1 MNASA
6 LAQKIRLGLVALL
19 CLLVLGA
26 EFAEYEFFAELKAE
40 TKQFTFNELASI
52 GQLKAGQLTAFL
64 KERRGDSLVI
74 TDLLPLG
81 LTQHWWDNT
90 NRNLPASLQQPL
102 KSAVAYYDYAG
113 AMILDAKGNIR
124 FRIGYSMD
132 LSETTKSF
140 VQTVLQTSPPP
151 FSEIYA
157 ADQAAPEQLTL
168 DTFAPIKNANKTKTL
183 GVLVLRG
190 NWPGLFEMIQSWP
203 TESRTAETLLVKHDS
218 SQVILLN
225 EPRHKTQTALKPHV
239 PMMIG
244 ADAPPWPTIKAAQGH
259 IGQLESFDYRG
270 QAVLAHILPVQGT
283 PWNMVIKVDT
293 EEVLEQLRFLQLIM
307 ATGTLLAAVG
317 AGLWGYR
324 WQRKRE
330 QARALRE
337 AQQIEHRLAA
347 IIDSAT
353 DAIISVDEDQRILLF
368 NPTAEQL
375 FKCAAQDALG
385 QPIDR
390 FIPHRFRDTH
400 HAQVQ
405 AFRTAGQ
412 TTRKMGILGA
422 ISGLRTDGQEFP
434 IEASIS
440 QTQTDGHTLY
450 TVILRDISQR
460 IRTETALTQ
469 SEERLRLA
477 LSAANEGLYDLN
489 VQTGACTVSP
499 EYAFML
505 GYDPAEF
512 RETNEA
518 WRERL
523 HPDDRAEVYRV
534 YEDYVAGRRNDYR
547 VEFRQRTKTGGWKW
561 ISSVGR
567 MVQHSAD
574 GRPLRMTGIHADITE
589 RKQAE
594 ERLAEAHAMLN
605 LILNN
610 IPLCVFWK
618 DRTSTYLGSNTLF
631 AQAAGVGSPQDLI
644 GKTDHE
650 LAWKDTAERYRTDDR
665 LVMET
670 KTPKLNFEEPQTR
683 PDGSVLWLS
692 TSKVPL
698 LSRTGE
704 VFGILGIYEDI
715 TERKKA
721 SEREVARARTLQKLS
736 ELGLQLT
743 GTSDEIFRH
752 LVRVISELFAV
763 RVVCLSEILGA
774 HLSFRAVYVDGEV
787 FVNAGGCPID
797 VTPCATV
804 ETTKDIRLYDRVA
817 ERFPQAAFL
826 RDHQASAYCGF
837 PSLDSA
843 GRVVAVTCLLDDK
856 PREFSE
862 EDQGILRIIGQRVAT
877 ELDRTRAEQALQ
889 ANEARLMEAQHLA
902 QIGNWELNLATS
914 ALTWSDEIFRIFE
927 IDPTKFNA
935 SYDTFLS
942 LIHPE
947 DRDLVNK
954 AYRTS
959 VETRAPYEIVHRLL
973 MTDGRVKHV
982 QEHGET
988 FYDEATG
995 QPLRSTGT
1003 VQDITVLKQAELAL
1017 TQSESLFRTL
1027 ATVAPVG
1034 IFRTDAT
1041 GNCLYVNERWCAITG
1056 LSADSAAGDG
1066 WTAALHQDDRARVAE
1081 EWAQTL
1087 RDHRPFRS
1095 EYRFRATDR
1104 METWVVGQAQAELD
1118 RDGRT
1123 LGYVGTITDISE
1135 RKHIELRIEA
1145 SLREKETLLRE
1156 VHHRVKNNLQI
1167 ISSLL
1172 HFQAKKAQ
1180 HEIEL
1185 TALREGQDRLRA
1197 MILVHELLYR
1207 STDLHRIS
1215 LGEYLTALTDQLQ
1228 RSFREAA
1235 AHVRL
1240 RIEADNLSVP
1250 ATIALP
1256 CGMIVTEL
1264 VTNAFKYAYPS
1275 GAEGPLVIRIA
1286 SGEGSFLLSVSD
1298 EGVGLPAEFDLRQSS
1313 SFGLHLVAN
1322 LADQLGARLTR
1333 PPGIGT
1339 EIVLEVPLPSSAA
1352 EPERPR
1358 GSAAQPLHQSESIL

>member
-1 MNASA
+1 MTTPA
-6 LAQKIRLGLVALL
+6 LAQKIRLGFLALL

-26 EFAEYEFFAELKAE
+26 EIAEYELFAALKAE
-40 TKQFTFNELASI
+40 KKQATFNELSSI
-52 GQLKAGQLTAFL
+52 GQLKTGQLAAFL
-64 KERRGDSLVI
+64 KERRGDGLVL
-74 TDLLPLG
+74 TDLLRIG
-81 LTQHWWDNT
+81 LPQRWWT
-90 NRNLPASLQQPL
+90 ASAAALPALLQQPV
-102 KSAVAYYDYAG
+102 KSAITHYDYSG
-113 AMILDAKGNIR
+113 AMILDAKGHVR
-124 FRIGYSMD
+124 FRIGRNMNR
-132 LSETTKSF
+132 SETTQSF
-140 VQTVLQTSPPP
+140 ARKVLQRSPPP
-151 FSEIYA
+151 FSELYA
-157 ADQAAPEQLTL
+157 ADPTAPAQLIL
-168 DTFAPIKNANKTKTL
+168 DTFAPIKSADKTKTL
-183 GVLVLRG
+183 GVLILRG
-190 NWPGLFEMIQSWP
+190 NWPNLFEMIQAWP
-203 TESRTAETLLVKHDS
+203 VASRTAETLLIKHDNS
-218 SQVILLN
+218 HVLVLN
-225 EPRHKTQTALKPHV
+225 ELRLKAQTTLKPHL
-239 PMMIG
+239 PISID
-244 ADAPPWPTIKAAQGH
+244 DASPPWPIIKAVQGH
-259 IGQLESFDYRG
+259 RGQLESFDYRG
-270 QAVLAHILPVQGT
+270 QAVMAHILPVPGT
-283 PWNMVIKVDT
+283 PWNMVVKLDT
-293 EEVLEQLRFLQLIM
+293 EEALEHLRFLQSI
-307 ATGTLLAAVG
+307 AAVGTLITAVG
-317 AGLWGYR
+317 AGRWGSR

-400 HAQVQ
+400 HAKVQ

-412 TTRKMGILGA
+412 TTQKMGALGT

-460 IRTETALTQ
+460 IQTETALAQ

-499 EYAFML
+499 EYALML

-512 RETNEA
+512 HETNEA
-518 WRERL
+518 WRDRL
-523 HPDDRAEVYRV
+523 HPDDRTEVYRI

-547 VEFRQRTKTGGWKW
+547 VEFRQRTKTGDWKW

-574 GRPLRMTGIHADITE
+574 GRPLRMTGIHADITD

-594 ERLAEAHAMLN
+594 DRLAEAHAMLN

-631 AQAAGVGSPQDLI
+631 AQAAGVGRPQDLI
-644 GKTDHE
+644 GKTDNE

-683 PDGSVLWLS
+683 PDGSILWLS

-698 LSRTGE
+698 LDRTGE
-704 VFGILGIYEDI
+704 VFGVLGIYEDI
-715 TERKKA
+715 TVRKKA
-721 SEREVARARTLQKLS
+721 LEREIARTRMLQQLS

-743 GTSDEIFRH
+743 GTSDEMFRH
-752 LVRVISELFAV
+752 LVRVIGELFAV

-774 HLSFRAVYVDGEV
+774 NLAFRAVYVDGEV
-787 FVNAGGCPID
+787 FVNAGGCPLD

-817 ERFPQAAFL
+817 ERFPQATFL

-843 GRVVAVTCLLDDK
+843 GRVVAITCLLDDK

-862 EDQGILRIIGQRVAT
+862 EDQGILRIVGQRIAT

-889 ANEARLMEAQHLA
+889 ANETRLMEAQHLA
-902 QIGNWELNLATS
+902 QIGNWELDLATS
-914 ALTWSDEIFRIFE
+914 TLTWSDEIFRIFE
-927 IDPTKFNA
+927 IDPAKFTA
-935 SYDTFLS
+935 SYDTFLA

-947 DRDLVNK
+947 DRDLVNET
-954 AYRTS
+954 YRTS

-973 MTDGRVKHV
+973 MTDGRVKYV

-1017 TQSESLFRTL
+1017 MQSESLFRTL

-1056 LSADSAAGDG
+1056 LSADSAAGYG
-1066 WTAALHQDDRARVAE
+1066 WTTALHQDDRARVAE
-1081 EWAQTL
+1081 EWAQAL

-1095 EYRFRATDR
+1095 EYRFRTTDR

-1215 LGEYLTALTDQLQ
+1215 LGEYLTTLTDQLQ

-1235 AHVRL
+1235 AHIQL
-1240 RIEADNLSVP
+1240 RVETDDLSVP

-1264 VTNAFKYAYPS
+1264 VTNTFKYAYPS
-1275 GAEGPLVIRIA
+1275 GAAGPLVIRIA
-1286 SGEGSFLLSVSD
+1286 TGEESFLLSVSD
-1298 EGVGLPAEFDLRQSS
+1298 RGVGLPEQFDLKQSS
-1313 SFGLHLVAN
+1313 SFGLQLVAN
-1322 LADQLGARLTR
+1322 LADQLGATLTR

-1339 EIVLEVPLPSSAA
+1339 NMALEVPLPSSAA
-1352 EPERPR
+1352 EAERPM
-1358 GSAAQPLHQSESIL
+1358 GSAAQPLPQSESTL

>member
-1 MNASA
+1 MTMPA
-6 LAQKIRLGLVALL
+6 LAQKIRLGFITLL

-26 EFAEYEFFAELKAE
+26 EIAEHEFFAALKAE
-40 TKQFTFNELASI
+40 KKQATFNELSSI

-64 KERRGDSLVI
+64 KERRGDGLVL
-74 TDLLPLG
+74 TDLLRIG
-81 LTQHWWDNT
+81 LPQRWWTAN
-90 NRNLPASLQQPL
+90 NAALPALLQQPV
-102 KSAVAYYDYAG
+102 KSAVIHYDYTG
-113 AMILDAKGNIR
+113 AMILDAKGNVR
-124 FRIGYSMD
+124 FRIGRNMG
-132 LSETTKSF
+132 LSEATQSF
-140 VQTVLQTSPPP
+140 ARKVLQRSPPP
-151 FSEIYA
+151 FSELYA
-157 ADQAAPEQLTL
+157 ADPAAPAQLIL
-168 DTFAPIKNANKTKTL
+168 DTFAPIKSADETKTL

-190 NWPGLFEMIQSWP
+190 NWPSLFETIQAWP
-203 TESRTAETLLVKHDS
+203 VESRSAETLLIEHDS
-218 SQVILLN
+218 SHVLVLN
-225 EPRHKTQTALKPHV
+225 ELRLKAQTTLKSHV
-239 PMMIG
+239 PISI
-244 ADAPPWPTIKAAQGH
+244 DTTSPTWPIIKAAQGH
-259 IGQLESFDYRG
+259 HGPLESFDYRG
-270 QAVLAHILPVQGT
+270 QAVMAHILPVPGT
-283 PWNMVIKVDT
+283 PWNMVVKLDT
-293 EEVLEQLRFLQLIM
+293 DEALEHLRFLQAI
-307 ATGTLLAAVG
+307 AAVGTLITAVG
-317 AGLWGYR
+317 AGLWGSR

-353 DAIISVDEDQRILLF
+353 DAIISVGEDQRIILF

-390 FIPHRFRDTH
+390 FIPHRFRHTH
-400 HAQVQ
+400 RAQVQ
-405 AFRTAGQ
+405 AFRTTGQ
-412 TTRKMGILGA
+412 TTKKMGILGA

-440 QTQTDGHTLY
+440 QTQTDGQTLY

-460 IRTETALTQ
+460 IQTETALAQ

-477 LSAANEGLYDLN
+477 LAAANQGLYDLN
-489 VQTGACTVSP
+489 VQTGECVISP
-499 EYAFML
+499 EYALML

-512 RETNEA
+512 RETNET
-518 WRERL
+518 WRDRL
-523 HPDDRAEVYRV
+523 HPDDREAVYQA
-534 YEDYVAGRRNDYR
+534 YKDYLAGQRSEYR
-547 VEFRQRTKTGGWKW
+547 VEFRQRTKAGDWKW
-561 ISSVGR
+561 IASVGR
-567 MVQHSAD
+567 LVSRSD
-574 GRPLRMTGIHADITE
+574 DERPLRMLGIHT
-589 RKQAE
+589 
-594 ERLAEAHAMLN
+594 
-605 LILNN
+605 
-610 IPLCVFWK
+610 
-618 DRTSTYLGSNTLF
+618 
-631 AQAAGVGSPQDLI
+631 
-644 GKTDHE
+644 
-650 LAWKDTAERYRTDDR
+650 
-665 LVMET
+665 
-670 KTPKLNFEEPQTR
+670 
-683 PDGSVLWLS
+683 
-692 TSKVPL
+692 
-698 LSRTGE
+698 
-704 VFGILGIYEDI
+704 DI

-752 LVRVISELFAV
+752 LVRVIGELFAV

-862 EDQGILRIIGQRVAT
+862 EDQGILRIIGQRIAT

-947 DRDLVNK
+947 DRDLVNET
-954 AYRTS
+954 YRTS
-959 VETRAPYEIVHRLL
+959 VETRAPYEITHRLL
-973 MTDGRVKHV
+973 MTDGRVKYV

-988 FYDEATG
+988 FYDEATD

-1003 VQDITVLKQAELAL
+1003 VQDITVLKRAELAL

-1056 LSADSAAGDG
+1056 LSADSAARYG

-1081 EWAQTL
+1081 EWAQAL

-1095 EYRFRATDR
+1095 EYRFRTTDR

-1275 GAEGPLVIRIA
+1275 GAKGPLVIRIA

-1298 EGVGLPAEFDLRQSS
+1298 EGVGRPAEFDLRQSS
-1313 SFGLHLVAN
+1313 SFGLQLVAN

-1339 EIVLEVPLPSSAA
+1339 EIVLEVPLSSSAA

-1358 GSAAQPLHQSESIL
+1358 GSVAQPLHQSESIL